1 MYSAEREPLHEF
13 RMNDRW
19 SIVYKTNEGNYLV
32 RMFENQIWQE
42 DRLIKDHSEVYA
54 ENCAENW
61 VLGVIE

>member
-42 DRLIKDHSEVYA
+42 DRLIKDHRKFTQKIVQKTG
-54 ENCAENW
+54 C
-61 VLGVIE
+61 